1 MTKLLGYIIGISHI
15 TGMLYI
21 FYKTYK
27 RKTPKT
33 FIKVY
38 CTVFGIVFFMAALGA
53 ILKDN
58 WVTAIQAIVNVVL
71 VLVLIPI
78 LVKMYEQGANKKQ
91 KTTEKQNQEETEEQ
105 LSKGKVTYPYKL
117 TQSVLSQKEG
127 YFYRDVRPIADKL
140 GLIVFTKMRLAD
152 LLEVPKGTKDYTKW
166 FNRIKAK
173 HIDFIFVDKEY
184 HIRLLVEVDDP
195 THNRPD
201 RQARD
206 EAVDEMFRQVGLEVL
221 HLRAWGKQYGAED
234 LETIITNALNVQ
246 ESSSGK

>member
-1 MTKLLGYIIGISHI
+1 MENFIIG
-15 TGMLYI
+15 L
-21 FYKTYK
+21 
-27 RKTPKT
+27 
-33 FIKVY
+33 
-38 CTVFGIVFFMAALGA
+38 IVIIGLA
-53 ILKDN
+53 
-58 WVTAIQAIVNVVL
+58 VL
-71 VLVLIPI
+71 VFVISALYY
-78 LVKMYEQGANKKQ
+78 MNKKS
-91 KTTEKQNQEETEEQ
+91 KATQNQQPKPTEEEQ
-105 LSKGKVTYPYKL
+105 EEPITDGVYPYTLNKRIF
-117 TQSVLSQKEG
+117 SPKEG